1 MTKLQICKS
10 FIYFFFLLQVYKKW
24 TDKSCENELFTGE
37 RGKKK
42 QNCWSWSRNGVMC
55 WFSEIKHMWA
65 VTLKNGQRPTGWQAA
80 GRNKWVLIRNVEWNN
95 TIWGSGFSYCIF
107 GTQVARCGC
116 NGVEPEKLL
125 VFCIFPKVYLRDLTV
140 HIRSTTVAADATSP
154 A

>member
-10 FIYFFFLLQVYKKW
+10 FIYLFFFYFKYTKSEQTNLVKMNYLQEREEKK
-24 TDKSCENELFTGE
+24 
-37 RGKKK
+37 
-42 QNCWSWSRNGVMC
+42 NCWSWSRNGVMC

-65 VTLKNGQRPTGWQAA
+65 VTLKTGQRPTGWQAA